1 MAADLDHARI
11 VDALGT
17 THERR
22 MLAVLQQLEDRLAAY
37 AIQAPVQDG
46 RLFDLAWSIQA
57 RADIERIL
65 RETYLTEV
73 DSIVRDYDTV
83 VNSVGEMFEA
93 YESFLGVP
101 DEVVANLKR
110 VSFQG
115 FQDIA
120 VTFSNELANEL
131 YQNTLVG
138 RPIEESIRNLR
149 QKINGVYI
157 QSDQADIQRLVNIA
171 NNAEG
176 DEAEEAVRQLHQV
189 YASDRT
195 GRNMRRYA
203 SQMIHDSLMQFDA
216 SINVAAGKEVGAD
229 RWKYYG
235 SVIQDSRPWCVKYA
249 GKKFSEDQ
257 IRDLW
262 ANNEWQG
269 KAPGDPFIVRG
280 GYNCRHH
287 WRPVFD
293 IEVD

>member
-22 MLAVLQQLEDRLAAY
+22 MLTILQQLEDRLAAY
-37 AIQAPVQDG
+37 ALQAPVQDG
-46 RLFDLAWSIQA
+46 RLFDLAWSVQA

-65 RETYLTEV
+65 RETYLTEA
-73 DSIVRDYDTV
+73 DSIVRDYD
-83 VNSVGEMFEA
+83 SVIVSLNEMFEQ
-93 YESFLGVP
+93 YQSFVGVP
-101 DEVVANLKR
+101 DEVITNLKR

-131 YQNTLVG
+131 YQNTLTG

-157 QSDQADIQRLVNIA
+157 QSDQAEVQRLVNIA

-189 YASDRT
+189 YAADRT

-203 SQMIHDSLMQFDA
+203 SQMVHDSLMQFDA
-216 SINVAAGKEVGAD
+216 GINVAAGKEVGANE
-229 RWKYYG
+229 WKYYG
-235 SVIQDSRPWCVKYA
+235 SVIQDSRPWCVKHA
-249 GKKFSEDQ
+249 GKRYTEDE
-257 IRDLW
+257 IRDMW
-262 ANNEWQG
+262 AKNEWQG

>member
-22 MLAVLQQLEDRLAAY
+22 MLAILQQLEDRLAAY

-83 VNSVGEMFEA
+83 VDSVGEMFEA

-157 QSDQADIQRLVNIA
+157 QSDQAEVQRLVNIA

-176 DEAEEAVRQLHQV
+176 DASEEAVRQLHQV

-235 SVIQDSRPWCVKYA
+235 SVIQDSRPWCIKHA
-249 GKKFSEDQ
+249 GKRFSEDQ

>member
-22 MLAVLQQLEDRLAAY
+22 MLAILQQLEDRLAAY

-83 VNSVGEMFEA
+83 VDSVGEMFEA

-157 QSDQADIQRLVNIA
+157 QSDQAEVQRLVNIA

-235 SVIQDSRPWCVKYA
+235 SVIQDSRPWCIKHA
-249 GKKFSEDQ
+249 GKRFSEDQ

>member
-22 MLAVLQQLEDRLAAY
+22 MLSILQQLEDRLAAY

-83 VNSVGEMFEA
+83 VDSVGEMFEA

-157 QSDQADIQRLVNIA
+157 QSDQAEVQRLVNIA

-176 DEAEEAVRQLHQV
+176 DAVEEAVRQLHQV

-235 SVIQDSRPWCVKYA
+235 SVIQDSRPWCIKHA

>member
-22 MLAVLQQLEDRLAAY
+22 MLTILQQLEDRLAAY

-83 VNSVGEMFEA
+83 VDSVGEMFEA

-157 QSDQADIQRLVNIA
+157 QSDQAEVQRLVNIA

-176 DEAEEAVRQLHQV
+176 DASEEAVRQLHQV

-235 SVIQDSRPWCVKYA
+235 SVIQDSRPWCIKHA

>member
-1 MAADLDHARI
+1 MAVDLDHARI

-22 MLAVLQQLEDRLAAY
+22 MLDILQTLENRLAGY
-37 AIQAPVQDG
+37 MVSAPVQEG
-46 RLFDLAWSIQA
+46 KLFDLAWAVQA
-57 RADIERIL
+57 RADIEQIM
-65 RETYLTEV
+65 RETYLTQADLNVREYQEVV
-73 DSIVRDYDTV
+73 DSI
-83 VNSVGEMFEA
+83 GAMFEQ

-101 DEVVANLKR
+101 QEVVSNLQR
-110 VSFQG
+110 ISFQG

-120 VTFSNELANEL
+120 VTFSDELANEV
-131 YQNTLVG
+131 YQNTLTG
-138 RPIEESIRNLR
+138 RPIDESIKNLR

-157 QSDQADIQRLVNIA
+157 QSDQAEVQRLVNIA
-171 NNAEG
+171 NSG
-176 DEAEEAVRQLHQV
+176 TSEAEEAVRQLHQI

-203 SQMIHDSLMQFDA
+203 TQMVHDSLMQFDA

-235 SVIQDSRPWCVKYA
+235 SVIQDSRPWCIKHA
-249 GKKFSEDQ
+249 GKTFSEDEL
-257 IRDLW
+257 RDLW

-293 IEVD
+293 IEVN

>member
-11 VDALGT
+11 VDALGN

-22 MLAVLQQLEDRLAAY
+22 MLDILQTLEERLAGY
-37 AIQAPVQDG
+37 MVTAPVQQG
-46 RLFDLAWSIQA
+46 KLFDLVWAVQA
-57 RADIERIL
+57 RADIEQIM
-65 RETYLTEV
+65 RETYLTQA
-73 DSIVRDYDTV
+73 DINVREYSQV
-83 VNSVGEMFEA
+83 VESVGAMFEE
-93 YESFLGVP
+93 YRSFVGVP
-101 DEVVANLKR
+101 PEVVTNLQSI
-110 VSFQG
+110 SFQG

-120 VTFSNELANEL
+120 VTFSDELANEV

-138 RPIEESIRNLR
+138 RPVDESIKNVR

-157 QSDQADIQRLVNIA
+157 QSDQAEVQRLVNIA
-171 NNAEG
+171 NSAS
-176 DEAEEAVRQLHQV
+176 DQAEEAVRQLHQI
-189 YASDRT
+189 YAADRT

-203 SQMIHDSLMQFDA
+203 TQMVHDSLMQFDA

-235 SVIQDSRPWCVKYA
+235 SVIQDSRPWCTKHA
-249 GKKFSEDQ
+249 GKTFTEDE
-257 IRDLW
+257 IRSLW
-262 ANNEWQG
+262 TTNEWQG

-293 IEVD
+293 AE

>member
-11 VDALGT
+11 VEALGN

-22 MLAVLQQLEDRLAAY
+22 MLNILQTLEDRLARLMVS
-37 AIQAPVQDG
+37 APTQEG
-46 RLFDLAWSIQA
+46 KLFDLAWALQA
-57 RADIERIL
+57 RADIEQIM
-65 RETYLTEV
+65 RETYLTQADINIRE
-73 DSIVRDYDTV
+73 YNQV
-83 VNSVGEMFEA
+83 VESVGQMFEE
-93 YESFLGVP
+93 YQSFLGVP
-101 DEVVANLKR
+101 QEVVTNLQR
-110 VSFQG
+110 ISFQG

-120 VTFSNELANEL
+120 VTFSDELANEV

-138 RPIEESIRNLR
+138 RPIDESIKNLR

-157 QSDQADIQRLVNIA
+157 QSDQAEIQRLVNIA
-171 NNAEG
+171 NSESP
-176 DEAEEAVRQLHQV
+176 EAEEAVRQLHQI

-203 SQMIHDSLMQFDA
+203 TPMVHDSLMQFDA
-216 SINVAAGKEVGAD
+216 SINVAAGKEVGANE
-229 RWKYYG
+229 WKYYG
-235 SVIQDSRPWCVKYA
+235 SVIQDSRDWCIKNA

-257 IRDLW
+257 IRELW
-262 ANNEWQG
+262 ATNEWQG

-287 WRPVFD
+287 WRPVFN

>member
-11 VDALGT
+11 VEALGN

-22 MLAVLQQLEDRLAAY
+22 MLNILQTLEDRLARLMVS
-37 AIQAPVQDG
+37 APTQEG
-46 RLFDLAWSIQA
+46 KLFDLAWALQA
-57 RADIERIL
+57 RADIEQIM
-65 RETYLTEV
+65 RETYLTQADINIRE
-73 DSIVRDYDTV
+73 YNQV
-83 VNSVGEMFEA
+83 VESVGQMFEE
-93 YESFLGVP
+93 YQSFLGVP
-101 DEVVANLKR
+101 QEVVTNLQR
-110 VSFQG
+110 ISFQG

-120 VTFSNELANEL
+120 VTFSDELANEV

-138 RPIEESIRNLR
+138 RPIDESIKNLR

-157 QSDQADIQRLVNIA
+157 QSDQAEIQRLVNIA
-171 NNAEG
+171 NSESP
-176 DEAEEAVRQLHQV
+176 EAEEAVRQLHQI

-203 SQMIHDSLMQFDA
+203 TQMVHDSLMQFDA
-216 SINVAAGKEVGAD
+216 SINVAAGKEVGANE
-229 RWKYYG
+229 WKYYG
-235 SVIQDSRPWCVKYA
+235 SVIQDSRDWCIKNA

-257 IRDLW
+257 IRELW
-262 ANNEWQG
+262 ATNEWQG

-287 WRPVFD
+287 WRPVFN

>member
-11 VDALGT
+11 VEALGDA
-17 THERR
+17 HERR
-22 MLAVLQQLEDRLAAY
+22 MLTILQQLEQRIAAY
-37 AIQAPVQDG
+37 MVNAPATDG
-46 RLFDLAWSIQA
+46 NLFDLAWSVQA
-57 RADIERIL
+57 RTDIERIM

-73 DSIVRDYDTV
+73 DSIIREYDDV
-83 VNSVGEMFEA
+83 LGSLSEMFQE
-93 YESFLGVP
+93 YESFVGVS

-110 VSFQG
+110 ASFLG
-115 FQDIA
+115 FEDIA
-120 VTFSNELANEL
+120 ATFSNELANEL
-131 YQNTLVG
+131 YQNTLTG
-138 RPIEESIRNLR
+138 RPVEESIRNIR

-157 QSDQADIQRLVNIA
+157 QSDQAEIQRLVNIA

-176 DEAEEAVRQLHQV
+176 EAAEEAVRQLHQV
-189 YASDRT
+189 YASDRV

-203 SQMIHDSLMQFDA
+203 SQMVQDSLMQFDA

-229 RWKYYG
+229 RWKYFG
-235 SVIQDSRPWCVKYA
+235 SVIQDSRPWC
-249 GKKFSEDQ
+249 
-257 IRDLW
+257 IRHANKTYTEAEIREMW
-262 ANNEWQG
+262 ASNEWAG

>member
-22 MLAVLQQLEDRLAAY
+22 MLAILQQLEDRLAAY

-83 VNSVGEMFEA
+83 VDSVGEMFEA

-157 QSDQADIQRLVNIA
+157 QSDQAEVQRLVNIA

-176 DEAEEAVRQLHQV
+176 DASEEAVRQLHQV

-235 SVIQDSRPWCVKYA
+235 SVIQDSRPWCIKHA

>member
-11 VDALGT
+11 VDALGN
-17 THERR
+17 THEQR
-22 MLAVLQQLEDRLAAY
+22 MLRILQQLEDRLGAY
-37 AIQAPVQDG
+37 MVNAPTQDG
-46 RLFDLAWSIQA
+46 KLFDLAWSIQA
-57 RADIERIL
+57 RADIERIM
-65 RETYLTEV
+65 RETYLVEA
-73 DSIVRDYDTV
+73 DGIVRDYDQV
-83 VNSVGEMFEA
+83 LESLGEMFQE
-93 YESFLGVP
+93 YESFVGVP
-101 DEVVANLKR
+101 DEVITNLKR
-110 VSFQG
+110 ISFQG

-120 VTFSNELANEL
+120 VTFSEELANEL
-131 YQNTLVG
+131 YQNTLTG
-138 RPIEESIRNLR
+138 RSIDESIRNIR

-157 QSDQADIQRLVNIA
+157 QSDQAEVQRLVNIA

-176 DEAEEAVRQLHQV
+176 EAAEEAVRQLHQI

-203 SQMIHDSLMQFDA
+203 SQMVHDTLMQFDA
-216 SINVAAGKEVGAD
+216 SINVAAGKEIGAD
-229 RWKYYG
+229 QWKYYG
-235 SVIQDSRPWCVKYA
+235 SVIQDSRPWCVRHA
-249 GKKFSEDQ
+249 GKTYTEEQ
-257 IRDLW
+257 LRELW

>member
-22 MLAVLQQLEDRLAAY
+22 MLDILQTLENRIAGY
-37 AIQAPVQDG
+37 MVSAPVQEG
-46 RLFDLAWSIQA
+46 KLFDLAWAVQA
-57 RADIERIL
+57 RADIEQIV
-65 RETYLTEV
+65 RETYLTQADLNVREYQEVV
-73 DSIVRDYDTV
+73 DSI
-83 VNSVGEMFEA
+83 GAMFEQ

-101 DEVVANLKR
+101 QEVVTNLQR
-110 VSFQG
+110 ISFQG

-120 VTFSNELANEL
+120 VTFSDELANEV
-131 YQNTLVG
+131 YQNTLTG
-138 RPIEESIRNLR
+138 RPIDESIKNLR

-157 QSDQADIQRLVNIA
+157 QSDQAEVQRLVNIA
-171 NNAEG
+171 NSG
-176 DEAEEAVRQLHQV
+176 TSEAEEAVRQLHQI

-203 SQMIHDSLMQFDA
+203 TQMVHDSLMQFDA

-235 SVIQDSRPWCVKYA
+235 SVIQDSRPWCIKHA
-249 GKKFSEDQ
+249 GKTFSEDEL
-257 IRDLW
+257 RALW

-293 IEVD
+293 IEV